1 MIVTFMRHPAIDT
14 TGERCIGQADV
25 ELSPDGQATLMSL
38 AEKACRQKPDRILCS
53 DLQRSRL
60 LAEAIATRLGLRL
73 EPDPIWREVSFG
85 RWENRTW
92 SDIQAEEPRVFSEW
106 VADFEQVAPPGG
118 ESFQQ
123 LQARVISAIWS
134 QLSDA
139 QKRTYDGHTLVVTHA
154 GVIRAAVSAFSN
166 LPLRCTFEY
175 AVPYG
180 GQTSFHWN
188 GTRWNM
194 LNVTEV
200 RNSQLRMQ

>member
-1 MIVTFMRHPAIDT
+1 MIVTLMRHPAIDT
-14 TGERCIGQADV
+14 NGDLCLGQADV
-25 ELSPDGQATLMSL
+25 ELSPDGHATLMSL

-60 LAEAIATRLGLRL
+60 LAEAIATRLGLCA
-73 EPDPIWREVSFG
+73 EPDPIWREVNFG

-92 SDIQAEEPRVFSEW
+92 SDIQAEEPQAFSEW
-106 VADFEQVAPPGG
+106 VADFEKVAPPGG

-134 QLSDA
+134 RIIGA
-139 QKRTYDGHTLVVTHA
+139 QKRTHDGHTLVVTHA
-154 GVIRAAVSAFSN
+154 GVIRAAVSVFSK
-166 LPLRCTFEY
+166 LSLRCAFEY

-188 GTRWNM
+188 GTHWNL
-194 LNVTEV
+194 LNVTEA
-200 RNSQLRMQ
+200 RNSQRRMQ